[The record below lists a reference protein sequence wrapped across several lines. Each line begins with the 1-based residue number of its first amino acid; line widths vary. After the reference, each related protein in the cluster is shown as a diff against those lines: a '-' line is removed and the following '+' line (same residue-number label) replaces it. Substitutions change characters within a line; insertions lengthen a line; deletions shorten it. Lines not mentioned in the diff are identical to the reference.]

1 MSANLTFGPPG
12 QEWHYSRTSKTYDLS
27 GSSSSSSPQ
36 KLTIAATEGPEG
48 TSFTIAPEATALVII
63 DMQNFFLDKR
73 CMEHPNG
80 VGAVGPII
88 EVIEKCREAGIQII
102 WLNWALTAQD
112 LTTLPAG
119 IKRGF
124 MKNILQ
130 PSTSTDS
137 SPLHSYTGLGS
148 DLGGSRGRCLVAGS
162 WNADI
167 YGPLKTQVQDSD
179 LHCAKNRM
187 SGLWRREQALWGVL
201 GERGVRTVL
210 FAGVNTDQCVL
221 GTLVD
226 AYNAG
231 WNCVLV
237 DDCCGTTTKGAKEVT
252 LSNVAV

>member
-27 GSSSSSSPQ
+27 GASPK
-36 KLTIAATEGPEG
+36 KLTLATTEGPEG

-63 DMQNFFLDKR
+63 DMQNFFLDER

-102 WLNWALTAQD
+102 WLNWALTPQD
-112 LTTLPAG
+112 LLTLPAG

-124 MKNILQ
+124 MKDALL
-130 PSTSTDS
+130 PTSS
-137 SPLHSYTGLGS
+137 SSLRSYTGLGS

-167 YGPLKTQVQDSD
+167 YEPLKAHMRDSD

-187 SGLWRREQALWGVL
+187 SGLWEREQGLWGVL
-201 GERGVRTVL
+201 
-210 FAGVNTDQCVL
+210 
-221 GTLVD
+221 
-226 AYNAG
+226 
-231 WNCVLV
+231 
-237 DDCCGTTTKGAKEVT
+237 
-252 LSNVAV
+252 